1 MYKVTWK
8 SMKEETFECL
18 CSNEEEL
25 KTTIENI
32 MGQSSTEVS
41 LTGKPYADQAIE
53 MLDLGAISYT
63 GFTVSNNVLF
73 FKVEKL

>member
-1 MYKVTWK
+1 MYKITWK
-8 SMKEETFECL
+8 NIKEETSTCQ
-18 CSNEEEL
+18 CDNKAEL
-25 KTTIENI
+25 KMTIEII
-32 MGQSSTEVS
+32 MGLEVS
-41 LTGKPYADQAIE
+41 PTGESYADQAIE